1 MAISLQQNFRSA
13 PSKTLEIR
21 RATQED
27 VPAIIEF
34 WQREGGR
41 KQFFPEYSDADLLSS
56 DGLLRGL
63 RPEDV
68 FLAFTGKEL
77 VGTMAVWEQ
86 KSFRQSVVTGYNKQ
100 LTFLRLPY
108 NAIARLLGYPILPRL
123 GSNLDYFNLSLICI
137 QEDDPHVFTLLLAH
151 VIKRYRSRYSLFMA
165 GLHERDPLL
174 PVLRRYRHFP
184 YASRLYV
191 VCWEDG
197 EEDFENLNEWRVPY
211 LELGAL

>member
-1 MAISLQQNFRSA
+1 MAISLRQKFRSA

-21 RATQED
+21 PAMRED
-27 VPAIIEF
+27 LPAIIEF

-41 KQFFPEYSDADLLSS
+41 KQFFPKYGATDLLSS

-63 RPEDV
+63 ELEDI
-68 FLAFTGKEL
+68 FLAFSGEEL
-77 VGTMAVWEQ
+77 VGTVAAWEQ
-86 KSFRQSVVTGYNKQ
+86 KSFRQSVVMGYNKR

-108 NAIARLLGYPILPRL
+108 NGIARLLGYPILPHP
-123 GSNLDYFNLSLICI
+123 GSNLDYFSLSLICI
-137 QEDDPHVFTLLLAH
+137 RGDDPHIFASLL
-151 VIKRYRSRYSLFMA
+151 VQMIKRYRSHYSLFMV

-184 YASRLYV
+184 YVSRLYV
-191 VCWEDG
+191 VCWEDS
-197 EEDFENLNEWRVPY
+197 EEDFENLDRWRVPY